1 MTSPNSKLA
10 APQTPPSSCDCHV
23 HVIGPTEQFPFSDD
37 RAYTP
42 MEANV
47 EMLCNMAKNTSMERH
62 VLVQPSIYGTDNR
75 CLLAALETLGE
86 KRARGVV
93 VVSEAIE
100 LAEIDHLQ
108 RCGVRGLR
116 LNLKSNGTPNYRAI
130 EAAIANAARI
140 AERYNWHIQLFMPS
154 EGLCVLTD
162 QLLALPVPIVLD
174 HFGLLSPHQKD
185 EATFSTIRKLLES
198 GNCWVKLSGTYRI
211 ARTPTHR
218 DLGKLARKLFAINR
232 DRCVWASDWPHT
244 PRHSGKSNQDF
255 GEKPYQSID
264 TAALVRDAL
273 DWLSPDDSIRLF
285 RDNPRILYNFED

>member
-130 EAAIANAARI
+130 EVAIANAARI

-154 EGLCVLTD
+154 
-162 QLLALPVPIVLD
+162 
-174 HFGLLSPHQKD
+174 
-185 EATFSTIRKLLES
+185 
-198 GNCWVKLSGTYRI
+198 
-211 ARTPTHR
+211 
-218 DLGKLARKLFAINR
+218 
-232 DRCVWASDWPHT
+232 
-244 PRHSGKSNQDF
+244 
-255 GEKPYQSID
+255 
-264 TAALVRDAL
+264 
-273 DWLSPDDSIRLF
+273 
-285 RDNPRILYNFED
+285 